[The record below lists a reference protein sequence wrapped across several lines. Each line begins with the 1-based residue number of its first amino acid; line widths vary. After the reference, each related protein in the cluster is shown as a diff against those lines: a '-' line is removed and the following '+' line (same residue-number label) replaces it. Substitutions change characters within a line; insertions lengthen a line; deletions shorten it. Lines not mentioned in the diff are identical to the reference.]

1 MSASVIVNSSN
12 PVVGP
17 GKHPLRS
24 FRRDRKLCAMTLPAT
39 LIAAAIILTAGAARA
54 ATMPPDLADLAAKLL
69 PAVVS
74 VASTDPVPDDA
85 KQGGGN
91 DDPNG
96 PDENGDGGQDGQ
108 GSAFHPS
115 RASDTTNA
123 VASVLPPPKALEA
136 LGSGFVFD
144 PAGYILTNNHVI
156 SGATSVSVTFQDGTI
171 LPATVVGR
179 DKDGDLA
186 VLKVNA
192 GHKLPAVQFGDS
204 SKLRVGDWV
213 LAIGNPFGLSGST
226 SAGIVSALDRNIS
239 EDKYDDFIQT
249 DATINRGNSG
259 GPLFD
264 AQGRVI
270 GVNAAIYSPSGGSVG
285 IGFAIPAAM
294 AQPVAESLKQTGQV
308 TRGWLGVASQEVTPE
323 IASLLGLPSA
333 SGALVGG
340 TSPQSPADGK
350 LQPGDVLVALGGNPI
365 KDPRALFVRT
375 AEIPAGQSAKAQ
387 FWRGGALQT
396 AVLTITPSPPP
407 LDDTEKPPAPATPAN
422 VTIPAIGA
430 TVTASQAGGLTVM
443 AVAANGPAGKAGL
456 VADDVITQ
464 ISGAPLLTP
473 DDLQAAIKQLKAAH
487 QPAAILLVTG
497 DLPDGS
503 DPGPRWVS
511 VATK

>member
-1 MSASVIVNSSN
+1 MFNSCN
-12 PVVGP
+12 PVFRP

-24 FRRDRKLCAMTLPAT
+24 FRPDRKLSVMNLPEA
-39 LIAAAIILTAGAARA
+39 LIAAAILLIAGAARA
-54 ATMPPDLADLAAKLL
+54 ATMPPDMADLAAKLL
-69 PAVVS
+69 PSVVS
-74 VASTDPVPDDA
+74 VASTEPVL
-85 KQGGGN
+85 
-91 DDPNG
+91 DDPKSDDGNNDQDSPDGNG
-96 PDENGDGGQDGQ
+96 GAGGQDGD
-108 GSAFHPS
+108 GSAFHPT

-123 VASVLPPPKALEA
+123 VASVLPPPKAEEA

-156 SGATSVSVTFQDGTI
+156 SGASSVTVTFQDGTI
-171 LPATVVGR
+171 LPATIVGR

-186 VLKVNA
+186 VLKVDA
-192 GHKLPAVQFGDS
+192 GHPLPAVQFGDS

-239 EDKYDDFIQT
+239 EDKFDDFIQT

-264 AQGRVI
+264 IQGRVI

-308 TRGWLGVASQEVTPE
+308 TRGWLGVAAQEVTPE
-323 IASLLGLPSA
+323 IASLLGLPDTN
-333 SGALVGG
+333 GALVGG
-340 TSPQSPADGK
+340 TSPQSPAEGK
-350 LQPGDVLVALGGNPI
+350 LQPGDVLVTLGGDPI

-387 FWRGGALQT
+387 FWRNGALQT
-396 AVLTITPSPPP
+396 AVLTITPPPPP
-407 LDDTEKPPAPATPAN
+407 LDETEKAPASATPAN
-422 VTIPAIGA
+422 VAIPSIGA
-430 TVTASQAGGLTVM
+430 TVAASQAGGLTVM
-443 AVAANGPAGKAGL
+443 AVTANGPASKAGL
-456 VADDVITQ
+456 VVDDMITQ
-464 ISGAPLLTP
+464 ISGAPILST
-473 DDLQAAIKQLKAAH
+473 DDLQTALKQLKAAH

-497 DLPDGS
+497 DLADGS
-503 DPGPRWVS
+503 DPGPRWVA